1 MTEKITDF
9 FVSLCSDIYK
19 SEMSISMQKITL
31 WLLCGFMLMACQT
44 TPSEHP
50 VAKISFPSVASSQ
63 LQHSFYKFKNIH
75 HKPVVALVLGSGG
88 ARGYAHIGVIE
99 VLEKQ
104 GIKPDFIVGTSAG
117 SIVGSLYASGKSAQ
131 ELRDIAL
138 NLKVK
143 DVREFKIG
151 LKGFFDG
158 QKVEDF
164 INTQVQNQPLEQMK
178 IPMYVVATQLKNGH
192 KVVFNYGNTG
202 QAVRASVSIPS
213 MFIPTVIGGEEYVD
227 GGLVSPV
234 PVDVAKE
241 LGADI
246 VIAVN
251 ILAQPVYTETSNVW
265 GLFNQNIN
273 IMQNHLAAD
282 ELKNADIVIQ
292 PDLREKAH
300 IFDVKTR
307 EYTMKV
313 GQDAA
318 NERLNDIKAVL
329 KIKNKALQSEEFDE
343 YSVQN

>member
-1 MTEKITDF
+1 MG
-9 FVSLCSDIYK
+9 K
-19 SEMSISMQKITL
+19 SENHIFMQKITL
-31 WLLCGFMLMACQT
+31 WFLMCCVMLTACQSSPLESTSVT
-44 TPSEHP
+44 TSP
-50 VAKISFPSVASSQ
+50 VSVARSQ
-63 LQHSFYKFKNIH
+63 LDKSFYKFKNSH
-75 HKPVVALVLGSGG
+75 KKPVVALVLGSGG

-99 VLEKQ
+99 VLEQQ

-117 SIVGSLYASGKSAQ
+117 SIVGSLYASGKSAE
-131 ELRDIAL
+131 ELREIAL

-151 LKGFFDG
+151 MKGFFDG

-164 INTQVQNQPLEQMK
+164 INSQVANQTLEHMK
-178 IPMYVVATQLKNGH
+178 IPMYVVATQLKNGQ

-213 MFIPTVIGGEEYVD
+213 MFIPTNINGDEYVD

-234 PVDVAKE
+234 PVDVARN

-251 ILAQPVYTETSNVW
+251 ILAQPAHTETSNVW

-273 IMQNHLAAD
+273 IMQSHLAAE

-307 EYTMKV
+307 EYTMQV
-313 GQDAA
+313 GRDAA
-318 NERLNDIKAVL
+318 QQRLNDIKTVL
-329 KIKNKALQSEEFDE
+329 NIKKKELGQEQFAELTVKN
-343 YSVQN
+343 